1 MKIRNFFSTLV
12 LAVNAIFFS
21 AVAAS
26 AQAPA
31 NADGGTP
38 DTDALEAMT
47 EKHVRQSYPML
58 RELLSIPSDAHF
70 PDHVAANVAWM
81 QQAFDGRGFRT
92 TVLETGGPP
101 LLLAEREGAA
111 DTKTVLIYLQIDGQP
126 VDPSKWNQ
134 ESPYKP
140 VLKEKR
146 GDAWQEID
154 WSNLDGD
161 LDPEWRVF
169 ARAAS
174 DAKGPVAM
182 FLTAL
187 DILKAEGLN
196 QTHNVKVIM
205 DFEEELGSP
214 HLPAAV
220 EKYKDELAA
229 DMLLIY
235 DGPRHTSNR
244 PTLVFGAR
252 GIASV
257 SLTVFGPRRPQHSG
271 TYGNYVPNP
280 AMRLSQLIAGME
292 DADGRVLIP
301 GFYDGISIS
310 DEIRNII
317 NSVPDD
323 EPAIRQSIG
332 FRTPDAVADTYQ
344 ESIQYPS
351 LSVLGLESAWVG
363 RQART
368 IIPATATA
376 ELDIRLVLESDPERL
391 VGLVRQH
398 VLDQGYHIIEG
409 DVPTEDERQRHG
421 RLVSFDYAIS
431 YAAFRT
437 PLNSPAGAWA
447 ERALVRAFG
456 EPPIKIRTGGGSIP
470 ISPFVKSLGL
480 PAILVPAV
488 YIENNQHS
496 PNENLRLGNY
506 VDGIRAYL
514 AILTQPD

>member
-1 MKIRNFFSTLV
+1 MKNTILGIG
-12 LAVNAIFFS
+12 LAALLT
-21 AVAAS
+21 APMAA
-26 AQAPA
+26 AQ
-31 NADGGTP
+31 TP
-38 DTDALEAMT
+38 SGEMIESLT
-47 EKHVRQSYPML
+47 EKHL
-58 RELLSIPSDAHF
+58 RSSFPLLRDLLSIPSDAHF
-70 PDHVAANVAWM
+70 PEHVVANVSWM
-81 QQAFDGRGFRT
+81 TDAFESRGFET
-92 TVLETGGPP
+92 TKLDTGGPP
-101 LLLAEREGAA
+101 LLLAERAVDGAA
-111 DTKTVLIYLQIDGQP
+111 RTVLIYLQVDGQP

-140 VLKEKR
+140 VLKER
-146 GDAWQEID
+146 RDDAWAEID
-154 WSNLDGD
+154 WSNLEGEI
-161 LDPEWRVF
+161 DPEWRVF

-174 DAKGPVAM
+174 DSKGPIAM

-187 DILKAEGLN
+187 DILEREGLS

-220 EKYKDELAA
+220 EKYKDQLEA

-252 GIASV
+252 GIATV

-271 TYGNYVPNP
+271 TYGNYAPNP
-280 AMRLSQLIAGME
+280 AVRLAQLVGGME
-292 DADGRVLIP
+292 DADGRVTIP
-301 GFYDGISIS
+301 GFYDGITLT
-310 DEIRNII
+310 DEVKAII

-323 EPAIRQSIG
+323 EPAIRRSIG
-332 FRTPDAVADTYQ
+332 FKTPDAVAPTYQ

-351 LSVLGLESAWVG
+351 MSVLGLESGWVG
-363 RQART
+363 TQTRT
-368 IIPATATA
+368 AIPASATA
-376 ELDIRLVLESDPERL
+376 ELDIRLVLESNPERL
-391 VGLVRQH
+391 VGLVRRH
-398 VLDQGYHIIEG
+398 IEDRGYHVIAG
-409 DVPTEDERQRHG
+409 DEPTEEERQTHN
-421 RLVSFDYAIS
+421 RLISFDYEVS

-437 PLNSPAGAWA
+437 PLNSPAGDWA

-456 EPPIKIRTGGGSIP
+456 EKPIKIRTGGGSIP

-488 YIENNQHS
+488 FIDNNQHS

-506 VDGIRAYL
+506 IDGIRAYL

>member
-1 MKIRNFFSTLV
+1 MVKRLLFSVTAV
-12 LAVNAIFFS
+12 LAAMLS
-21 AVAAS
+21 GMVAA
-26 AQAPA
+26 QDRPA
-31 NADGGTP
+31 P
-38 DTDALEAMT
+38 DTQTIAILT
-47 EKHVRQSYPML
+47 QKYVKQSYPL
-58 RELLSIPSDAHF
+58 LKDLLSVPNDAHF
-70 PDHVAANVAWM
+70 PEHVAANVAWM
-81 QQAFDGRGFRT
+81 ESAFDGRGFET
-92 TVLETGGPP
+92 TVLETGGPS
-101 LLLAEREGAA
+101 LLLAERRVNAA
-111 DTKTVLIYLQIDGQP
+111 AKTVLIYLQIDGQP

-134 ESPYKP
+134 ESAYKP
-140 VLKEKR
+140 VLKEQR
-146 GDAWQEID
+146 DGEWQIIGWD
-154 WSNLDGD
+154 NLEGE
-161 LDPEWRVF
+161 LNPEWRVF

-187 DILKAEGLN
+187 DILNAEGLT
-196 QTHNVKVIM
+196 QTHNLKVIM

-252 GIASV
+252 GIATV
-257 SLTVFGPRRPQHSG
+257 SLTVFGPKRPQHSG

-280 AMRLSQLIAGME
+280 AIRLSRLLAGME
-292 DADGRVLIP
+292 DDEGRVIIP
-301 GFYDGISIS
+301 DFYDGIELAP
-310 DEIRNII
+310 DVRAVI

-323 EPAIRQSIG
+323 EEAIRRSIG
-332 FRTPDAVADTYQ
+332 IKTPDRVAATYQ

-351 LSVLGLESAWVG
+351 MSVLGLESAWVG
-363 RQART
+363 SQTRT

-376 ELDIRLVLESDPERL
+376 ELDIRLVIESDPERL

-398 VLDQGYHIIEG
+398 IEDQGFHIIDG
-409 DVPTEDERQRHG
+409 DAPTDGERAAHDK
-421 RLVSFDYAIS
+421 LISFDYEIS

-437 PLNSPAGAWA
+437 PLSSPAGVWA

-456 EPPIKIRTGGGSIP
+456 EKPIKIRTGGGSIP
-470 ISPFVKSLGL
+470 ISPFVASLGL

>member
-1 MKIRNFFSTLV
+1 MLS
-12 LAVNAIFFS
+12 AVFS
-21 AVAAS
+21 AS
-26 AQAPA
+26 ADATVVEGDTAP
-31 NADGGTP
+31 N
-38 DTDALEAMT
+38 T
-47 EKHVRQSYPML
+47 EVIAELTQKHVKQSYSL
-58 RELLSIPSDAHF
+58 LNDLLSIPSNAHF

-81 QQAFDGRGFRT
+81 DSAFENRGFKT

-101 LLLAEREGAA
+101 LLLAERKVDPTA
-111 DTKTVLIYLQIDGQP
+111 KTVLIYLQIDGQP

-134 ESPYKP
+134 PDPYIP
-140 VLKEKR
+140 VLKEQKD
-146 GDAWQEID
+146 GEWQIID
-154 WSNLDGD
+154 WSNLEGD
-161 LDPEWRVF
+161 LNPEWRVF

-187 DILKAEGLN
+187 DILNAEGLTL
-196 QTHNVKVIM
+196 THNLKVIM

-220 EKYKDELAA
+220 EKFKTELAA

-252 GIASV
+252 GIATV
-257 SLTVFGPRRPQHSG
+257 SLTVFGPKRPQHSG

-280 AMRLSQLIAGME
+280 AMRLSQLVGGIE
-292 DADGRVLIP
+292 DADGRVTIP
-301 GFYDGISIS
+301 GFYDGIEIS
-310 DEIRNII
+310 PEVRAVI

-323 EPAIRQSIG
+323 EPAIRRSIG
-332 FRTPDAVADTYQ
+332 FKTPDGIAPTYQ

-351 LSVLGLESAWVG
+351 ISVLGLESAWVG
-363 RQART
+363 SQART

-391 VGLVRQH
+391 VGLVRQYIA
-398 VLDQGYHIIEG
+398 DQGYRIIEG
-409 DVPTEDERQRHG
+409 AEPTEQERQSHD
-421 RLVSFDYAIS
+421 RLVSFAYEVS

-437 PLNSPAGAWA
+437 PLASPAGAWA
-447 ERALVRAFG
+447 EKALIRAFG
-456 EPPIKIRTGGGSIP
+456 ESPIKIRTGGGSIP
-470 ISPFVKSLGL
+470 ISPFVASLGL

>member
-1 MKIRNFFSTLV
+1 MKKLILCAGMMAS
-12 LAVNAIFFS
+12 LAT
-21 AVAAS
+21 AAS
-26 AQAPA
+26 AQQAPNGA
-31 NADGGTP
+31 AIE
-38 DTDALEAMT
+38 ALT
-47 EKHVRQSYPML
+47 EKHL
-58 RELLSIPSDAHF
+58 RGSFPLLKDLLSIPSDAHF
-70 PDHVAANVAWM
+70 PEHVDANVAWM
-81 QQAFDGRGFRT
+81 TEAFDARGFAT
-92 TVLETGGPP
+92 TKLDTGGPP
-101 LLLAEREGAA
+101 LLLAERSVEDA
-111 DTKTVLIYLQIDGQP
+111 TKTVLIYLQVDGQP

-140 VLKEKR
+140 VLKER
-146 GDAWQEID
+146 SGDTWAEID
-154 WSNLDGD
+154 WSNLEGEI
-161 LDPEWRVF
+161 DPEWRVF

-174 DAKGPVAM
+174 DAKGPIAM

-187 DILKAEGLN
+187 DILEREGLS
-196 QTHNVKVIM
+196 QTHNIKVIM

-220 EKYKDELAA
+220 EKYKDQLMA

-252 GIASV
+252 GIATV

-271 TYGNYVPNP
+271 TYGNYAPNP
-280 AMRLSQLIAGME
+280 AVRLAQLVGGME
-292 DADGRVLIP
+292 DADGRVTIP
-301 GFYDGISIS
+301 GFYDGITLS
-310 DEIRNII
+310 EEVKAII

-323 EPAIRQSIG
+323 EPAIRRSIG
-332 FRTPDAVADTYQ
+332 FKTPDAIAPTYQ

-351 LSVLGLESAWVG
+351 MSVLGLESGWVG
-363 RQART
+363 AQTRT
-368 IIPATATA
+368 AIPATATA

-391 VGLVRQH
+391 VGLVRKY
-398 VLDQGYHIIEG
+398 VEDQGYHVIAWAQPSE
-409 DVPTEDERQRHG
+409 EERRAHD
-421 RLVSFDYAIS
+421 RLISFTYEIS

-437 PLNSPAGAWA
+437 PLNASAGDWA

-456 EPPIKIRTGGGSIP
+456 EQPIKIRTGGGSIP
-470 ISPFVKSLGL
+470 ISPFVKNLGL

-488 YIENNQHS
+488 FIDNNQHS

-506 VDGIRAYL
+506 IDGIRAYL

>member
-1 MKIRNFFSTLV
+1 MGYFNKAGKLLLIAAAGFVVSMTG
-12 LAVNAIFFS
+12 NAR
-21 AVAAS
+21 
-26 AQAPA
+26 QAPA
-31 NADGGTP
+31 P
-38 DTDALEAMT
+38 DTGAIASYT
-47 EKHVRQSYPML
+47 NKHVKQSYALL

-70 PDHVAANVAWM
+70 PDHVAANVEWM
-81 QQAFDGRGFRT
+81 QRAFDDRGFAT
-92 TVLETGGPP
+92 SVLETGGPP
-101 LLLAEREGAA
+101 LLLAERAVDPGA
-111 DTKTVLIYLQIDGQP
+111 KTVLIYLQIDGQP
-126 VDPSKWNQ
+126 VDPDKWHQ
-134 ESPYKP
+134 EDPYKP
-140 VLKEKR
+140 VLKENR
-146 GDAWQEID
+146 NGVWAEID
-154 WSNLDGD
+154 WSNLDGE
-161 LDPEWRVF
+161 LNPEWRVF

-187 DILKAEGLN
+187 DILEREDLTL
-196 QTHNVKVIM
+196 THNVKVIM

-220 EKYKDELAA
+220 ERFKEELAA

-252 GIASV
+252 GIATI

-271 TYGNYVPNP
+271 TYGNYAPNP
-280 AMRLSQLIAGME
+280 AMRLSQLVGSME
-292 DADGRVLIP
+292 DAEGRVIIP
-301 GFYDGISIS
+301 GFYDGIELTDSVR
-310 DEIRNII
+310 EII
-317 NSVPDD
+317 NSVPDN
-323 EPAIRQSIG
+323 EPAIRKSIG
-332 FRTPDAVADTYQ
+332 FRTPDGVAPTYQ

-363 RQART
+363 SQART

-376 ELDIRLVLESDPERL
+376 ELDIRLVLESEPERL

-398 VLDQGYHIIEG
+398 IVDQGYHVIAGEE
-409 DVPTEDERQRHG
+409 PTEAEREQYD
-421 RLVSFDYAIS
+421 RLVSLDYEIS

-447 ERALVRAFG
+447 ERALVRAFD
-456 EPPIKIRTGGGSIP
+456 EDPIKIRTGGGSIP

-488 YIENNQHS
+488 FIENNQHS

>member
-1 MKIRNFFSTLV
+1 MKFSFFSVTV
-12 LAVNAIFFS
+12 LLAAMFAS
-21 AVAAS
+21 AVT
-26 AQAPA
+26 AQGKPA
-31 NADGGTP
+31 P
-38 DTDALEAMT
+38 DTQTIAALT
-47 EKHVRQSYPML
+47 QKYVKQSYPL
-58 RELLSIPSDAHF
+58 LKDLLSVPSDAHF
-70 PDHVAANVAWM
+70 PEHVTANVAWM
-81 QQAFDGRGFRT
+81 KSAFDGRGFET

-101 LLLAEREGAA
+101 LLLAERKVSAA
-111 DTKTVLIYLQIDGQP
+111 AKTVLIYLQIDGQP

-134 ESPYKP
+134 ENPYRP
-140 VLKEKR
+140 VLKEQR
-146 GDAWQEID
+146 EGQWQIID
-154 WSNLDGD
+154 WDNLQGA
-161 LDPEWRVF
+161 LNPEWRVF

-187 DILKAEGLN
+187 DILNAEGLT
-196 QTHNVKVIM
+196 QTHNLKVIM

-252 GIASV
+252 GIATV

-280 AMRLSQLIAGME
+280 AIRLSRLLASME
-292 DADGRVLIP
+292 DDEGRVIIP
-301 GFYDGISIS
+301 GFYDGI
-310 DEIRNII
+310 EIAPDVRAVI

-323 EPAIRQSIG
+323 EEAIRRSIG
-332 FRTPDAVADTYQ
+332 IKTPDRVAATYQ

-351 LSVLGLESAWVG
+351 MSILGLESAWVG
-363 RQART
+363 SQART

-376 ELDIRLVLESDPERL
+376 ELDIRLVIESDPERL

-398 VLDQGYHIIEG
+398 IEDQGFHIIDG
-409 DVPTEDERQRHG
+409 DAPTDMERATHDK
-421 RLVSFDYAIS
+421 LISFDYEVS

-437 PLNSPAGAWA
+437 PLPSPAGVWA

-456 EPPIKIRTGGGSIP
+456 EKPIKIRTGGGSIP
-470 ISPFVKSLGL
+470 ISPFVASLGL

>member
-1 MKIRNFFSTLV
+1 MFHQ
-12 LAVNAIFFS
+12 LAVGVLVTGLFGATP
-21 AVAAS
+21 AH
-26 AQAPA
+26 AQQ
-31 NADGGTP
+31 TP
-38 DTDALEAMT
+38 DSGTIERLT
-47 EKHVRQSYPML
+47 NSHVRASFPML
-58 RELLSIPSDAHF
+58 KELLSIPSDAHF
-70 PDHVAANVAWM
+70 PEHVAANVAWM
-81 QQAFDGRGFRT
+81 QQAFDSRGFET
-92 TVLETGGPP
+92 SELETGGPP
-101 LLLAEREGAA
+101 LLLAERHVA
-111 DTKTVLIYLQIDGQP
+111 DASKTVLIYLQIDGQP
-126 VDPSKWNQ
+126 VDPTKWNQ

-140 VLKEKR
+140 VLKERR
-146 GDAWQEID
+146 GEVWAEID
-154 WSNLDGD
+154 WSNLEGD
-161 LDPEWRVF
+161 LDQEWRVF

-174 DAKGPVAM
+174 DAKGPAAM
-182 FLTAL
+182 FLAAL
-187 DILKAEGLN
+187 DILDAERLT

-220 EKYKDELAA
+220 EKYKDKLAA

-252 GIASV
+252 GIATV

-280 AMRLSQLIAGME
+280 AMRLAQLVAGME
-292 DADGRVLIP
+292 DADGRVTIP
-301 GFYDGISIS
+301 GFYDGITLS
-310 DEIRNII
+310 DDVRSVI
-317 NSVPDD
+317 NSVPDN
-323 EPAIRQSIG
+323 EPAIRRSIG
-332 FRTPDAVADTYQ
+332 FRTPDAVAPTYQ

-363 RQART
+363 NQART
-368 IIPATATA
+368 IIPASATA

-391 VGLVRQH
+391 VSLVREYIE
-398 VLDQGYHIIEG
+398 DQGYHIIDGAE
-409 DVPTEDERQRHG
+409 PTEAERQSHD
-421 RLVSFDYAIS
+421 RLVSFNYEIS

-437 PLNSPAGAWA
+437 PLNSPAGVWA
-447 ERALVRAFG
+447 ERALVRAFD

-488 YIENNQHS
+488 YIDNNQHS

-506 VDGIRAYL
+506 IDGIRAYL

>member
-1 MKIRNFFSTLV
+1 MRKRLFFMQFAVFAGSA
-12 LAVNAIFFS
+12 LAIANL
-21 AVAAS
+21 
-26 AQAPA
+26 A
-31 NADGGTP
+31 NAQNREAP
-38 DTDALEAMT
+38 DTETIAALT
-47 EKHVRQSYPML
+47 QKYVKQSYPL
-58 RELLSIPSDAHF
+58 LKSLLSVPSNARF

-81 QQAFDGRGFRT
+81 KSAFDGRGFET

-101 LLLAEREGAA
+101 LLLAERKVDPAA
-111 DTKTVLIYLQIDGQP
+111 KTVLIYLQIDGQP
-126 VDPSKWNQ
+126 VDPTKWNQ
-134 ESPYKP
+134 LDPYKP
-140 VLKEKR
+140 VLKENKN
-146 GDAWQEID
+146 GEWQIID
-154 WSNLDGD
+154 WSNLEGD
-161 LDPEWRVF
+161 LNPEWRVF

-187 DILKAEGLN
+187 DILNEEKLTL
-196 QTHNVKVIM
+196 THNLKIIM

-220 EKYKDELAA
+220 EKFKSELAA

-252 GIASV
+252 GIATV

-280 AMRLSQLIAGME
+280 AIRLSRLLAGME
-292 DADGRVLIP
+292 DDAGRVIIP
-301 GFYDGISIS
+301 GFYDGI
-310 DEIRNII
+310 EIAPEVRVVI

-323 EPAIRQSIG
+323 EEAIRRSIG
-332 FRTPDAVADTYQ
+332 IRTPDQVAATYQ
-344 ESIQYPS
+344 ESVQYPS
-351 LSVLGLESAWVG
+351 LSILGLESAWVG
-363 RQART
+363 DQTRT

-376 ELDIRLVLESDPERL
+376 ELDIRLVIESDPERL

-398 VLDQGYHIIEG
+398 IIDQGFHIIDG
-409 DVPTEDERQRHG
+409 DAPTDAERANYDK
-421 RLVSFDYAIS
+421 LISFDYEVS

-437 PLNSPAGAWA
+437 PLASPAGVWA
-447 ERALVRAFG
+447 EEALVRAFG

-470 ISPFVKSLGL
+470 ISPFVASLGL

>member
-1 MKIRNFFSTLV
+1 MFRHIVIGATA
-12 LAVNAIFFS
+12 LATCSLA
-21 AVAAS
+21 AAS
-26 AQAPA
+26 QDA
-31 NADGGTP
+31 P
-38 DTDALEAMT
+38 DTRIIEELT
-47 EKHVRQSYPML
+47 NKHVRASFPML
-58 RELLSIPSDAHF
+58 RDILSIPNDAHF
-70 PDHVAANVAWM
+70 PEHVAANVEWM
-81 QQAFDGRGFRT
+81 QKAFYGRGFET
-92 TVLETGGPP
+92 TLLETGGPP
-101 LLLAEREGAA
+101 LLMAERAAAGAR
-111 DTKTVLIYLQIDGQP
+111 KTVLIYLQIDGQP
-126 VDPSKWNQ
+126 VDPSRWNQ

-140 VLKEKR
+140 VLKELR
-146 GDAWQEID
+146 GGAWAEID
-154 WSNLDGD
+154 WSNLEGK
-161 LDPEWRVF
+161 LDPDWRVF

-187 DILKAEGLN
+187 DILEREGLQ

-220 EKYKDELAA
+220 EKYKYQLAA

-252 GIASV
+252 GIATV
-257 SLTVFGPRRPQHSG
+257 SLTGFGPLRPQHSG

-280 AMRLSQLIAGME
+280 AIRLAQLVGGME
-292 DADGRVLIP
+292 DADGRVTIP
-301 GFYDGISIS
+301 GFYDGIILTDDVKSV
-310 DEIRNII
+310 I

-323 EPAIRQSIG
+323 EPAIRRSIG
-332 FRTPDAVADTYQ
+332 FKTPDNVAPTYQ

-351 LSVLGLESAWVG
+351 ISVLGLESAWVG
-363 RQART
+363 NQART

-376 ELDIRLVLESDPERL
+376 ELDIRLVLESDPEHL
-391 VGLVRQH
+391 VGLVRQYIESQ
-398 VLDQGYHIIEG
+398 DYHIIAGET
-409 DVPTEDERQRHG
+409 PTEAERQAYD
-421 RLVSFDYAIS
+421 RLISFDYEIS

-437 PLNSPAGAWA
+437 PLSSPAGDWA
-447 ERALVRAFG
+447 ERALVRAFD
-456 EPPIKIRTGGGSIP
+456 ERPIKIRTGGGSIP
-470 ISPFVKSLGL
+470 ISPFVKNLGL
-480 PAILVPAV
+480 PAVLVPSV

>member
-1 MKIRNFFSTLV
+1 MGKMNKLQQFGAFCIMCV
-12 LAVNAIFFS
+12 S
-21 AVAAS
+21 AFAPMHAS
-26 AQAPA
+26 RAQESGA
-31 NADGGTP
+31 P
-38 DTDALEAMT
+38 DTAAIEGFT
-47 EKHVRQSYPML
+47 QRHVKQSYSLL
-58 RELLSIPSDAHF
+58 RELLSIPSNAHF
-70 PDHVAANVAWM
+70 PDHVAANVSWM
-81 QQAFDGRGFRT
+81 QKAFDGRGFET

-101 LLLAEREGAA
+101 LLLAERAVEGAQ
-111 DTKTVLIYLQIDGQP
+111 KTVLIYLQIDGQP

-134 ESPYKP
+134 ADPYTP
-140 VLKEKR
+140 VLKENR
-146 GDAWQEID
+146 DGVWTQID
-154 WSNLDGD
+154 WDNLSGD
-161 LDPEWRVF
+161 LNPEWRVF

-187 DILKAEGLN
+187 DILDREDLQ
-196 QTHNVKVIM
+196 QTHNLKVIM

-220 EKYKDELAA
+220 EKYKQRLAA

-252 GIASV
+252 GIATI
-257 SLTVFGPRRPQHSG
+257 SLTVFGPLRPQHSG

-280 AMRLSQLIAGME
+280 AMRLSQLLAGME

-301 GFYDGISIS
+301 GFYDGIDIAP
-310 DEIRNII
+310 DVRAVI

-323 EPAIRQSIG
+323 EPAIRRSIG
-332 FRTPDAVADTYQ
+332 FKTPDGVAPTYQ

-351 LSVLGLESAWVG
+351 ISVLGLESAWVG
-363 RQART
+363 AQART

-391 VGLVRQH
+391 VGLVRQYI
-398 VLDQGYHIIEG
+398 LDQGYHIIAG
-409 DVPTEDERQRHG
+409 DVPTEYERQNHD
-421 RLVSFDYAIS
+421 RLVSFDYEIS

-437 PLNSPAGAWA
+437 PLNSPAGTWA
-447 ERALVRAFG
+447 ERAMVRAFG

-470 ISPFVKSLGL
+470 ISPFVASLGL

>member
-1 MKIRNFFSTLV
+1 MLS
-12 LAVNAIFFS
+12 AVFS
-21 AVAAS
+21 AS
-26 AQAPA
+26 ADAIVVEG
-31 NADGGTP
+31 NAVP
-38 DTDALEAMT
+38 NT
-47 EKHVRQSYPML
+47 EVIAELTQKHVKQSYSL
-58 RELLSIPSDAHF
+58 LNDLLSIPSNAHF
-70 PDHVAANVAWM
+70 PEHVAANVAWM
-81 QQAFDGRGFRT
+81 NSAFEGRGFKT

-101 LLLAEREGAA
+101 LLLAERKVDPAA
-111 DTKTVLIYLQIDGQP
+111 KTVLIYLQIDGQP

-134 ESPYKP
+134 PDPYKP
-140 VLKEKR
+140 VLKEQKD
-146 GDAWQEID
+146 GEWQIID
-154 WSNLDGD
+154 WSNLEGD
-161 LDPEWRVF
+161 LNPEWRVF

-187 DILKAEGLN
+187 DILNTEGLT
-196 QTHNVKVIM
+196 QTHNLKVIM

-220 EKYKDELAA
+220 EKFKDELAA

-252 GIASV
+252 GIATV

-280 AMRLSQLIAGME
+280 AMRLSQLVGGIE
-292 DADGRVLIP
+292 DADGQVAIP
-301 GFYDGISIS
+301 GFYDGIEIS
-310 DEIRNII
+310 PEVRAVI

-323 EPAIRQSIG
+323 EPAIRRSIG
-332 FRTPDAVADTYQ
+332 FKTPDGIAPTYQ

-351 LSVLGLESAWVG
+351 ISVLGLESAWVG
-363 RQART
+363 SQART

-391 VGLVRQH
+391 VGLVRQYI
-398 VLDQGYHIIEG
+398 VDQGYHIIEG
-409 DVPTEDERQRHG
+409 EEPTEQERQNHD
-421 RLVSFDYAIS
+421 RLVSFDYEVS

-437 PLNSPAGAWA
+437 PLASPAGAWA
-447 ERALVRAFG
+447 EKALVRAFG

-470 ISPFVKSLGL
+470 ISPFVASLGL

>member
-1 MKIRNFFSTLV
+1 MNQKLISVIALVFLSVSAGAQPAPDMGEIETLT
-12 LAVNAIFFS
+12 
-21 AVAAS
+21 
-26 AQAPA
+26 Q
-31 NADGGTP
+31 
-38 DTDALEAMT
+38 
-47 EKHVRQSYPML
+47 KHLRSSFPVL

-81 QQAFDGRGFRT
+81 QQAFDNRGFT
-92 TVLETGGPP
+92 TTQLDTGGPP
-101 LLLAEREGAA
+101 LLLAERSIA
-111 DTKTVLIYLQIDGQP
+111 DAKKTVLIYLQIDGQP
-126 VDPSKWNQ
+126 VDPAKWDQ
-134 ESPYKP
+134 QDPYIP
-140 VLKEKR
+140 VLKERR
-146 GDAWQEID
+146 GDSWAPID
-154 WSNLDGD
+154 WTRLDGAI
-161 LDPEWRVF
+161 DPEWRVF

-187 DILKAEGLN
+187 DILEREGLA
-196 QTHNVKVIM
+196 QTHNIKVIM

-220 EKYKDELAA
+220 EKYKDQLAA

-252 GIASV
+252 GIATV

-280 AMRLSQLIAGME
+280 AMRLAQLVGSME
-292 DADGRVLIP
+292 DADGRVTIP
-301 GFYDGISIS
+301 GFYDGITLTDDVKS
-310 DEIRNII
+310 II
-317 NSVPDD
+317 NSVPDN
-323 EPAIRQSIG
+323 EPEIRRAIG
-332 FRTPDAVADTYQ
+332 FKTPDGIAPTYQ

-351 LSVLGLESAWVG
+351 ISVLGLESAWVG
-363 RQART
+363 SQSRT
-368 IIPATATA
+368 IIPSTATA

-391 VGLVRQH
+391 VGLVRKH
-398 VLDQGYHIIEG
+398 ILDQGYHIIER
-409 DVPTEDERQRHG
+409 DLPSELERQQFE
-421 RLVSFDYAIS
+421 RLISFNYEIS

-437 PLNSPAGAWA
+437 PLNSAAGAWA

-456 EPPIKIRTGGGSIP
+456 ETPIKIRTGGGSIP

-488 YIENNQHS
+488 YIDNNQHS

-506 VDGIRAYL
+506 IDGIRAYL

>member
-1 MKIRNFFSTLV
+1 MKKVSGLGKTGALI
-12 LAVNAIFFS
+12 AISLFLS
-21 AVAAS
+21 NGIW
-26 AQAPA
+26 AQSI
-31 NADGGTP
+31 GTP
-38 DTDALEAMT
+38 DGKTLSALT
-47 EKHVRQSYPML
+47 ERHLVRSYSVL

-81 QQAFDGRGFRT
+81 TSAFKTRGFDT

-101 LLLAEREGAA
+101 LLLATRELSPDA
-111 DTKTVLIYLQIDGQP
+111 KTVLIYLQIDGQP
-126 VDPSKWNQ
+126 VDPSKWHQ
-134 ESPYKP
+134 ENPYIP
-140 VLKEKR
+140 VLKENR
-146 GDAWQEID
+146 GGEWHQIK
-154 WSNLDGD
+154 WSRLEQSF
-161 LDPEWRVF
+161 DPEWRVF

-174 DAKGPVAM
+174 DAKGPAAM

-187 DILKAEGLN
+187 DILDREGLS
-196 QTHNVKVIM
+196 QTHNIKVIM

-214 HLPAAV
+214 HLPTAV
-220 EKYKDELAA
+220 EKHKDQLAA

-252 GIASV
+252 GIATV

-280 AMRLSQLIAGME
+280 ALRLSQLLAGMKD
-292 DADGRVLIP
+292 DAGRVVIP
-301 GFYDGISIS
+301 GFYDGVTL
-310 DEIRNII
+310 DGATRAEL

-323 EPAIRQSIG
+323 EPTILRSIG
-332 FRTPDAVADTYQ
+332 VRTPEKVAPTYQ
-344 ESIQYPS
+344 EAIQYPS
-351 LSVLGLESAWVG
+351 LSILGLESAWVG
-363 RQART
+363 RQSRT

-376 ELDIRLVLESDPERL
+376 ELDIRLVPESDAERL
-391 VGLVRQH
+391 VGLVYQYI
-398 VLDQGYHIIEG
+398 LDQGFHIIAGSAPSNE
-409 DVPTEDERQRHG
+409 EREKYD
-421 RLVSFDYAIS
+421 RLVSFNSTIS

-437 PLNSPAGAWA
+437 PMHSPAGEWA
-447 ERALVRAFG
+447 EAALVRAFG
-456 EPPIKIRTGGGSIP
+456 EKPVKIRTGGGSIP
-470 ISPFVKSLGL
+470 ISPFVTSLGV

-514 AILTQPD
+514 AILTQPF

>member
-1 MKIRNFFSTLV
+1 MRQGFGALLGAV
-12 LAVNAIFFS
+12 LAMALP
-21 AVAAS
+21 AH
-26 AQAPA
+26 AQPA
-31 NADGGTP
+31 P
-38 DTDALEAMT
+38 DTETIAALT
-47 EKHVRQSYPML
+47 DKHVHGSFPML
-58 RELLSIPSDAHF
+58 RELLSIPNDAHF
-70 PDHVAANVAWM
+70 PDHVDANVKWM
-81 QQAFDGRGFRT
+81 TAAFDSRGFKT
-92 TVLETGGPP
+92 TVLESDGPP
-101 LLLAEREGAA
+101 LLLAERPVENA
-111 DTKTVLIYLQIDGQP
+111 TKTVLIYLQIDGQP
-126 VDPSKWNQ
+126 VDPTKWNQ
-134 ESPYKP
+134 ESPYTP
-140 VLKEKR
+140 VLKERR
-146 GDAWQEID
+146 GGDWQQID

-187 DILKAEGLN
+187 DILSREGLQ

-220 EKYKDELAA
+220 EKYKDALAA

-252 GIASV
+252 GIATV

-280 AMRLSQLIAGME
+280 AMRLAQLVAGME
-292 DADGRVLIP
+292 DADGRVTIP
-301 GFYDGISIS
+301 GFYDGITIA
-310 DEIRNII
+310 DDTKAVI

-323 EPAIRQSIG
+323 EPAIRRSIG
-332 FRTPDAVADTYQ
+332 IRTPDAVAPTYQ

-363 RQART
+363 NQART

-376 ELDIRLVLESDPERL
+376 ELDIRLVLESEPERL
-391 VGLVRQH
+391 VNLVRQYIE
-398 VLDQGYHIIEG
+398 DQGFHVIAGSE
-409 DVPTEDERQRHG
+409 PTEQERQAHD
-421 RLVSFDYAIS
+421 RLVSFDYEIS

-437 PLNSPAGAWA
+437 PLNAPAGDWA

-488 YIENNQHS
+488 YIDNNQHS

-506 VDGIRAYL
+506 IDGIRAYL

>member
-1 MKIRNFFSTLV
+1 MKRSFFV
-12 LAVNAIFFS
+12 AITM
-21 AVAAS
+21 AVAMFTTLMDAIS
-26 AQAPA
+26 AQ
-31 NADGGTP
+31 
-38 DTDALEAMT
+38 DTSVPNT
-47 EKHVRQSYPML
+47 ETIAVHTQKHVKQSYSL
-58 RELLSIPSDAHF
+58 LKDLLSIPSDAHF
-70 PDHVAANVAWM
+70 PEHVAANVAWM
-81 QQAFDGRGFRT
+81 ETAFDSRGFET

-101 LLLAEREGAA
+101 LLLAERKIDSAA
-111 DTKTVLIYLQIDGQP
+111 KTVLIYLQIDGQP
-126 VDPSKWNQ
+126 VDPTKWNQ
-134 ESPYKP
+134 PDPYKP
-140 VLKEKR
+140 VLKEQKD
-146 GDAWQEID
+146 GKWQIID
-154 WSNLDGD
+154 WDNLQGD
-161 LDPEWRVF
+161 LNPEWRVF

-187 DILKAEGLN
+187 DILNAEGLT
-196 QTHNVKVIM
+196 QTHNLKVIM

-220 EKYKDELAA
+220 EKYKEELAA

-252 GIASV
+252 GIATI
-257 SLTVFGPRRPQHSG
+257 SLTVFGPKRPQHSG

-280 AMRLSQLIAGME
+280 AIRLSRLLAGME
-292 DADGRVLIP
+292 DDEGRVIIP
-301 GFYDGISIS
+301 GFYDGI
-310 DEIRNII
+310 EIAPDVRAVI

-323 EPAIRQSIG
+323 EEAIRRSIG
-332 FRTPDAVADTYQ
+332 IKTPDRVANTYQ
-344 ESIQYPS
+344 ESVQYPS

-363 RQART
+363 SQART

-376 ELDIRLVLESDPERL
+376 ELDIRLVIENDPERL

-398 VLDQGYHIIEG
+398 IVDQGFHIISG
-409 DVPTEDERQRHG
+409 DTPTDDERAAYDK
-421 RLVSFDYAIS
+421 LISFDYEIS

-437 PLNSPAGAWA
+437 PLASPAGAWA
-447 ERALVRAFG
+447 EKALVRAFG

-470 ISPFVKSLGL
+470 ISPFVASLGL

>member
-1 MKIRNFFSTLV
+1 MKKTILCAG
-12 LAVNAIFFS
+12 LAAFMALPVSGQPVPNS
-21 AVAAS
+21 A
-26 AQAPA
+26 
-31 NADGGTP
+31 TI
-38 DTDALEAMT
+38 EAMT
-47 EKHVRQSYPML
+47 NKHL
-58 RELLSIPSDAHF
+58 RGSFPLLKDLLSIPSDAHF
-70 PDHVAANVAWM
+70 PDHVAANVSWM
-81 QQAFDGRGFRT
+81 TDAFDARGFET
-92 TVLETGGPP
+92 TKLDTGGPP
-101 LLLAEREGAA
+101 LLLAERTIEGA
-111 DTKTVLIYLQIDGQP
+111 TKTVLIYLQVDGQP
-126 VDPSKWNQ
+126 VDPSKWDQ

-140 VLKEKR
+140 VLKER
-146 GDAWQEID
+146 MGEEWAEID
-154 WSNLDGD
+154 WSNLDD
-161 LDPEWRVF
+161 EIDPEWRVF

-174 DAKGPVAM
+174 DAKGPIAM

-187 DILKAEGLN
+187 DILEREGLS

-220 EKYKDELAA
+220 EKYKDQLTA

-252 GIASV
+252 GIATI

-271 TYGNYVPNP
+271 TYGNYAPNP
-280 AMRLSQLIAGME
+280 AVRLAQLVGGME
-292 DADGRVLIP
+292 DADGRVTIP
-301 GFYDGISIS
+301 GFYDGITLT
-310 DEIRNII
+310 DDVKAII

-332 FRTPDAVADTYQ
+332 FKSPDAVAPTYQ

-351 LSVLGLESAWVG
+351 MSVLGLESGWVG
-363 RQART
+363 TQTRT
-368 IIPATATA
+368 AIPASATA
-376 ELDIRLVLESDPERL
+376 ELDIRLVPESDPERL
-391 VGLVRQH
+391 VGLVRRYIE
-398 VLDQGYHIIEG
+398 DRGYHIIAGPE
-409 DVPTEDERQRHG
+409 PTEDERQSYD
-421 RLVSFDYAIS
+421 RLISFDYDVS

-437 PLNSPAGAWA
+437 PLNSPAGDWA
-447 ERALVRAFG
+447 ERALVRAFD
-456 EPPIKIRTGGGSIP
+456 ETPIKIRTGGGSIP

-488 YIENNQHS
+488 FIDNNQHS

>member
-1 MKIRNFFSTLV
+1 MKKYFFSVSTIY
-12 LAVNAIFFS
+12 AVMFS
-21 AVAAS
+21 GMVAA
-26 AQAPA
+26 QDRPAPDSETIA
-31 NADGGTP
+31 
-38 DTDALEAMT
+38 ALT
-47 EKHVRQSYPML
+47 QKYVKQSYPL
-58 RELLSIPSDAHF
+58 LKDLLSIPSDAHF
-70 PDHVAANVAWM
+70 PEHVAANVAWM
-81 QQAFDGRGFRT
+81 ESAFDGRGFET

-101 LLLAEREGAA
+101 LLLAERKVNPAA
-111 DTKTVLIYLQIDGQP
+111 KTVLIYLQIDGQP
-126 VDPSKWNQ
+126 VDPAKWNQ
-134 ESPYKP
+134 ESAYKP
-140 VLKEKR
+140 VLKEQKD
-146 GDAWQEID
+146 GQWQIID
-154 WSNLDGD
+154 WNNLEGE
-161 LDPEWRVF
+161 LNPEWRVF

-187 DILKAEGLN
+187 DILNAEGLT
-196 QTHNVKVIM
+196 QTHNLKVIM

-220 EKYKDELAA
+220 EKFKDELAA

-252 GIASV
+252 GIATV

-280 AMRLSQLIAGME
+280 AIRLSRLLAGME
-292 DADGRVLIP
+292 DDEGRVIIP
-301 GFYDGISIS
+301 GFYDGI
-310 DEIRNII
+310 EIAPDVRAVI

-323 EPAIRQSIG
+323 EEAIRRSIG
-332 FRTPDAVADTYQ
+332 IKTPDRVATTYQ

-351 LSVLGLESAWVG
+351 MSVLGLESGWVG
-363 RQART
+363 SQTRT

-376 ELDIRLVLESDPERL
+376 ELDIRLVIESDPERL

-398 VLDQGYHIIEG
+398 IEDQDFHIIDG
-409 DVPTEDERQRHG
+409 DAPTDGERVAHDK
-421 RLVSFDYAIS
+421 LISFDYEIS

-437 PLNSPAGAWA
+437 TLSSPAGVWA

-456 EPPIKIRTGGGSIP
+456 EKPIKIRTGGGSIP
-470 ISPFVKSLGL
+470 ISPFVASLGL

>member
-1 MKIRNFFSTLV
+1 MKKLFLCAGVIAS
-12 LAVNAIFFS
+12 LAT
-21 AVAAS
+21 AVTAQ
-26 AQAPA
+26 QAPNGA
-31 NADGGTP
+31 TIE
-38 DTDALEAMT
+38 ALT
-47 EKHVRQSYPML
+47 EKHL
-58 RELLSIPSDAHF
+58 RGSFPLLKDLLSIPSDAHF

-81 QQAFDGRGFRT
+81 TEAFDARGFAT
-92 TVLETGGPP
+92 TKLDTGGPP
-101 LLLAEREGAA
+101 LLLAERPVEDA
-111 DTKTVLIYLQIDGQP
+111 TKTVLIYLQVDGQP
-126 VDPSKWNQ
+126 VDPSRWNQ

-140 VLKEKR
+140 VLKER
-146 GDAWQEID
+146 SGDTWAEID
-154 WSNLDGD
+154 WSNLEGAI
-161 LDPEWRVF
+161 DPEWRVF

-174 DAKGPVAM
+174 DAKGPIAM

-187 DILKAEGLN
+187 DILEREALN
-196 QTHNVKVIM
+196 QTHNIKVIM

-220 EKYKDELAA
+220 EKYKDQLTA

-252 GIASV
+252 GIATV

-271 TYGNYVPNP
+271 TYGNYAPNP
-280 AMRLSQLIAGME
+280 AVRLAQLVGGME
-292 DADGRVLIP
+292 DADGRVTIP
-301 GFYDGISIS
+301 GFYDGITLS
-310 DEIRNII
+310 EEVKAII

-323 EPAIRQSIG
+323 EPAIRRSIG
-332 FRTPDAVADTYQ
+332 FKTPDAIAPTYQ

-351 LSVLGLESAWVG
+351 MSVLGLESGWVG
-363 RQART
+363 AQTRT
-368 IIPATATA
+368 AIPATATA

-391 VGLVRQH
+391 VGLVRKY
-398 VLDQGYHIIEG
+398 VEDQGYHVIGGAQPSE
-409 DVPTEDERQRHG
+409 EERQTHD
-421 RLVSFDYAIS
+421 RLISFTYEIS

-437 PLNSPAGAWA
+437 PLNAPAGDWA

-456 EPPIKIRTGGGSIP
+456 EQPIKIRTGGGSIP

-488 YIENNQHS
+488 FIDNNQHS

-506 VDGIRAYL
+506 IDGIRAYL

>member
-1 MKIRNFFSTLV
+1 MKRCFLAGAMIATAMSMFV
-12 LAVNAIFFS
+12 GHAVNA
-21 AVAAS
+21 
-26 AQAPA
+26 QDTAP
-31 NADGGTP
+31 NTE
-38 DTDALEAMT
+38 TIEALT
-47 EKHVRQSYPML
+47 QKYVKQSYPL
-58 RELLSIPSDAHF
+58 LKDLLSIPSDAHF
-70 PDHVAANVAWM
+70 PEHVTANVAWINS
-81 QQAFDGRGFRT
+81 AFDSRGFET

-101 LLLAEREGAA
+101 LLLAERNVDPAA
-111 DTKTVLIYLQIDGQP
+111 KTVLIYLQIDGQP

-134 ESPYKP
+134 PDPYTP
-140 VLKEKR
+140 VLKAQRDGQWEI
-146 GDAWQEID
+146 ID
-154 WSNLDGD
+154 WDNLEGE
-161 LDPEWRVF
+161 LNPEWRVF

-187 DILKAEGLN
+187 DILNAEGLT
-196 QTHNVKVIM
+196 QTHNLKVIM

-220 EKYKDELAA
+220 EKYKQELAA

-252 GIASV
+252 GIATL
-257 SLTVFGPRRPQHSG
+257 SLTVFGPKRPQHSG

-280 AMRLSQLIAGME
+280 AIRLSRLLAGME
-292 DADGRVLIP
+292 DDEGRVIIP
-301 GFYDGISIS
+301 GFYDGI
-310 DEIRNII
+310 EIAPEVRAVI

-323 EPAIRQSIG
+323 EAAIRRSIG
-332 FRTPDAVADTYQ
+332 IKNPDRVADTYQ
-344 ESIQYPS
+344 ESVQYPS
-351 LSVLGLESAWVG
+351 LSILGLESAWVG
-363 RQART
+363 SQART

-376 ELDIRLVLESDPERL
+376 ELDIRLVIESEPERL

-398 VLDQGYHIIEG
+398 ILDQGFHIIKGET
-409 DVPTEDERQRHG
+409 PTDDERADYDK
-421 RLVSFDYAIS
+421 LISFDYEVS

-437 PLNSPAGAWA
+437 PLSSPAGVWT
-447 ERALVRAFG
+447 ERALMRAFG

-470 ISPFVKSLGL
+470 ISPFVASLGL

-506 VDGIRAYL
+506 IDGIRAYL
-514 AILTQPD
+514 AILTQPN